1 MNFNYPAALPITP
14 LRRQIQDALQQNQ
27 VVIVAG
33 DTGSGKTT
41 QLPKMCLEIMP
52 ASKGIIGCT
61 QPRRIAALTVSSRV
75 AEELQEH
82 SCQVGYKI
90 RFQDKT
96 DKHTRIKFM
105 TDGVLLAETRR
116 DRLLRQ
122 YAILIIDEAHE
133 RSLNIDFLLGYL
145 KNILNTRDDL
155 KVIITSATIDTHTF
169 SAHFNNAPIV
179 TIPGKTYPVE
189 VRYMPPEADE
199 FGEFDNSVEAAASA
213 VRQLHSKEP
222 PGDILVF
229 LPTERDIRS
238 CCELIGKTVKGP
250 DILPLFGRL
259 HTADQK
265 KIFHPSSKTKV
276 VVATNVAET
285 SITVPGIRYV
295 VDTGLARIS
304 YYNYRAK
311 THSLPVKKI
320 SQASCDQRKGRCG
333 RLGPGICI
341 RLYSEEDYEQRD
353 EYITP
358 EIKRSN
364 LAEVVLQMVSY
375 RLGDPYSFPF
385 LEPPATTAINEG
397 YNQLLELGAIT
408 AKRHLTGIGK
418 DMAALP
424 IDPSIS
430 RIIIEA
436 RKNNCLKE
444 ILIIAPVLA
453 IQDPRMRPA
462 DFEKQADEAHRHF
475 HHDQS
480 DFMVFVN
487 IWNLYHRVKAKTSWS
502 RLKKFCKSHFL
513 SFQRMREWIDLHQ
526 QMLAIL
532 QKQSSFAINDE
543 DASYEAVHRS
553 LAIGFLRNIAMK
565 KEKKLYT
572 GPSAKEVMIFPGSGL
587 FKSAPQWII
596 ASSFMETNRLY
607 ALNVAAINPEWLEPL
622 AGRLCKFSWTNP
634 RYHKKTA
641 QVIADE
647 KVSLFGLPIVPSRR
661 VNFGRTNERNR
672 REARKIF
679 IQSALIEGQLNTR
692 YGFLTHNQE
701 LLAKWED
708 VENRLRTRDIV
719 INETALYTFYDE
731 KLPDTVHDR
740 SSLNKFLKRKKPH
753 DDLYIGE
760 EDILE
765 RRPQGQ
771 ELADFPPTFTIG
783 DYTFDLDY
791 TFDPAHEED
800 GVTIRIPRSLLQTL
814 TPEIFEWLVPG
825 LLMEKTTYL
834 LRSLPKKLRKHL
846 IPLSTTVER
855 ILDDIDVYKG
865 SYFKALE
872 KSIFKHFRI
881 NIKTSDWA
889 TEMPRHLKMR
899 FWIYDLEGEKV
910 ASGRDFIELA
920 ALAEKA
926 PVISTARAE
935 DFLREQLKGW
945 EQILVRDWQF
955 EKLPSEVPLYA
966 KNKEIAGFLYPAV
979 TAVPDKAAVTIRFLD
994 SRDDSVKQTRQGIRY
1009 LYRLQ
1014 FSDQYKALKRYAKT
1028 ALSGPS
1034 SLWLLNLYADK
1045 TRALEALMDFTTDN
1059 LFKNH
1064 EGSIPSRRQFDAR
1077 IAEIRKNGFYSD
1089 GQLMV
1094 EAVLA
1099 LMRKRHETISE
1110 INRHSELARI
1120 SKTYSQERFE
1130 EYTALCNQTVPEDFL
1145 EHMPYASFADRE
1157 RYLNGLIIRMKRA
1170 HIDLVKDRKK
1180 ATALQPHI
1188 SNLAQLK
1195 KRSDDVS
1202 PACHELA
1209 GHYEKMI
1216 DEMRISLF
1224 APELKTA
1231 FPVSEKKLRALWQE
1245 IQREW

>member
-1 MNFNYPAALPITP
+1 MNFNYPATLPITSM
-14 LRRQIQDALQQNQ
+14 RQQIQDALQHNQ

-52 ASKGIIGCT
+52 HSRGIIGCT
-61 QPRRIAALTVSSRV
+61 QPRRIAALTVASRV
-75 AEELQEH
+75 AEELQEN
-82 SCQVGYKI
+82 SFQVGYKI

-96 DKHTRIKFM
+96 DKNTRIKFM
-105 TDGVLLAETRR
+105 TDGVLLAETRS

-145 KNILNTRDDL
+145 KNILTSRDDL
-155 KVIITSATIDTHTF
+155 KVIVTSATIDTLSF
-169 SAHFNNAPIV
+169 SAHFNGAPIV
-179 TIPGKTYPVE
+179 TIPGKTFPVE

-199 FGEFDNSVEAAASA
+199 FGEFDNYVEAAARA
-213 VRQLHSKEP
+213 VGELHRKEP

-238 CCELIGKTVKGP
+238 CCELIGKTVSGL

-265 KIFHPSSKTKV
+265 KIFQPSSKTKI

-295 VDTGLARIS
+295 VDTGLARMS

-333 RLGPGICI
+333 RLGPGVCI
-341 RLYSEEDYEQRD
+341 RLYSEEDYGQRD

-375 RLGDPYSFPF
+375 RLGDPYTFPF
-385 LEPPATTAINEG
+385 LEPPAATAINEG

-408 AKRHLTGIGK
+408 DKRRLTAIGK

-430 RIIIEA
+430 RIVIEA

-444 ILIIAPVLA
+444 ILIIAPILA
-453 IQDPRMRPA
+453 IQDPRVRPA
-462 DFEKQADEAHRHF
+462 DFEKQADEAHRQF

-526 QMLAIL
+526 QMTAIL
-532 QKQSSFAINDE
+532 QKQSSFEINEE
-543 DASYEAVHRS
+543 DAGYEAVHRS

-565 KEKKLYT
+565 KEGRLYT
-572 GPSAKEVMIFPGSGL
+572 GSSGKEVMIFPGSGL
-587 FKSAPQWII
+587 FKSAPQWIL
-596 ASSFMETNRLY
+596 ASSFMETSRLY
-607 ALNVAAINPEWLEPL
+607 ALNVAAINPEWLESL
-622 AGRLCKFSWTNP
+622 AGRLCKYSWVNP
-634 RYHKKTA
+634 RYHKKSA
-641 QVIADE
+641 QVVADE
-647 KVSLFGLPIVPSRR
+647 KVSLFGLPIVISRR

-672 REARKIF
+672 QEARKIF
-679 IQSALIEGQLNTR
+679 IQAALVEGQLTGR
-692 YGFLTHNQE
+692 YGFLRHNQQ
-701 LLAKWED
+701 LLAKWAD

-719 INETALYTFYDE
+719 INETALFTFYDD
-731 KLPDTVHDR
+731 KLPDSVHDR
-740 SSLNKFLKRKKPH
+740 TSLNRFLKRKKT
-753 DDLYIGE
+753 DGELYIAE

-765 RRPQGQ
+765 RRPEGQ

-783 DYTFDLDY
+783 EYTFELDY
-791 TFDPAHEED
+791 VFDPAREED

-814 TPEIFEWLVPG
+814 RPEVFEWLVPG
-825 LLMEKTTYL
+825 LLLEKTAYL

-846 IPLSTTVER
+846 IPLSNTVER
-855 ILDDIDVYKG
+855 LLDDIDMYKG
-865 SYFKALE
+865 SYYRALE
-872 KSIFKHFRI
+872 KAIFKHFRLG
-881 NIKTSDWA
+881 IKTSDWT
-889 TEMPRHLKMR
+889 TELPKHLRMR
-899 FWIYDLEGEKV
+899 FWVYDLEGEEV
-910 ASGRDFIELA
+910 ASGRDFSKLA
-920 ALAEKA
+920 SLSEKT
-926 PVISTARAE
+926 PSISTAKA
-935 DFLREQLKGW
+935 DGALRQHLESW

-955 EKLPSEVPLYA
+955 ENLPAEVPLYA
-966 KNKEIAGFLYPAV
+966 RNKDIAGFLYPAL
-979 TAVPDKAAVTIRFLD
+979 TAVPDKAAVTIRFVD
-994 SRDDSVKQTRQGIRY
+994 SADKAAKQTREGLRY

-1014 FSDQYKALKRYAKT
+1014 FSEQYKALKRYAKT
-1028 ALSGPS
+1028 SLSGPS
-1034 SLWLLNLYADK
+1034 SLWLLNLYTDK
-1045 TRALEALMDFTTDN
+1045 SSALDALMNCIIDTLCKT
-1059 LFKNH
+1059 H
-1064 EGSIPSRRQFDAR
+1064 AGAMPSRQQFDAK
-1077 IAEIRKNGFYSD
+1077 ISEIRETGLFNS
-1089 GQLMV
+1089 GQVLV
-1094 EAVLA
+1094 DAILA
-1099 LMRKRHETISE
+1099 LMRKRHEVISE
-1110 INRHSELARI
+1110 ITRHSELARL
-1120 SKTYSQERFE
+1120 SKTYSQERFQ
-1130 EYTALCNQTVPEDFL
+1130 EYSALLDQIIPGDFL
-1145 EHMPYASFADRE
+1145 ERLSHESLADRE
-1157 RYLNGLIIRMKRA
+1157 RHMEGLVIRIKRA
-1170 HIDLVKDRKK
+1170 HTDFVKDSKK
-1180 ATALQPHI
+1180 ATTLQPHI
-1188 SNLAQLK
+1188 SNLALLK
-1195 KRSDDVS
+1195 SRSEDLS
-1202 PACHELA
+1202 PACCELVM
-1209 GHYEKMI
+1209 HYEKMI
-1216 DEMRISLF
+1216 EEMRISLF

-1231 FPVSEKKLRALWQE
+1231 FSVSEKKLRRLWQE
-1245 IQREW
+1245 IQREC